1 MSGRALARGTTR
13 SKAPRSGELLALAGT
28 IAVSVS
34 LALPWYEAPAHALDA
49 WETFGV
55 AVVLLMVAALAGL
68 ALFVATLAER
78 STAMPVVAGVAC
90 AVLGLVGVI
99 AAIIRLLERP
109 DGSSTLCSGPWVAFG
124 GALLIFAGAWQSM
137 RDERP
142 HRYPPAEPT
151 PREPPPAAP

>member
-1 MSGRALARGTTR
+1 VSGRPRSGGVRGR
-13 SKAPRSGELLALAGT
+13 MPRSGELLALIGAL
-28 IAVSVS
+28 AVIVS

-55 AVVLLMVAALAGL
+55 AVVLLMLAALAGL
-68 ALFVATLAER
+68 ILFGATLAER
-78 STAMPVVAGVAC
+78 STAVPVVAGVSCTAF
-90 AVLGLVGVI
+90 GLLGVI
-99 AAIIRLLERP
+99 AAIVRLLERP
-109 DGSSTLCSGPWVAFG
+109 DGASALCAGPWVAFA

-137 RDERP
+137 RDERS